1 MNFNFPGNSQFPGK
15 YKSMANDVLVIG
27 AGLAGL
33 ATAWQAS
40 LHGKGVRVIAKG
52 WGATHWHAGCV
63 DVLGYWPVESDTA
76 VPNPS
81 AAIPELLA
89 VNPQHP
95 YALVGLAQLEAAL
108 DSLKQV
114 CLEFGYPLGGSLV
127 KNWRLPTA
135 VGAARPTCLAP
146 ATMIAGDL
154 DDDAPMLLVGFKQLP
169 DFFAHVAADNLAQQ
183 GILARHVTLDLP
195 ALAGRNFTTAVN
207 LARFMQQS
215 DFRVAV
221 VQAVKPHLGEAARVG
236 FPAVLGLEE
245 ATAVHQDLQSQLG
258 RPVFEI
264 PGLPPS
270 VAGMRLHRILKMA
283 IEKNGG
289 RVYDGMEA
297 IGFEADGGRVT
308 AVYTETSGRPRQH
321 RYDQIVLAT
330 GGILGGGIVT
340 NHAGEMCEVIFDLP
354 LHTPENRLAWFRR
367 DFLDKQGHPIYRTGV
382 SVNENFQPMNGRVV
396 YQNLYAAGNTL
407 AGFDSIV
414 ERSFDGVALA
424 TGFAVGNL
432 VSN

>member
-1 MNFNFPGNSQFPGK
+1 MN
-15 YKSMANDVLVIG
+15 SMANDVLVIG

-33 ATAWQAS
+33 TTAWQAS
-40 LHGKGVRVIAKG
+40 RHGKGVRVIAKG

-63 DVLGYWPVESDTA
+63 DVLGYWPVDSETPA
-76 VPNPS
+76 TNP
-81 AAIPELLA
+81 AATLPDLLA
-89 VNPQHP
+89 ANPQHP
-95 YALVGLAQLEAAL
+95 YALVGLARLAAAL
-108 DSLKQV
+108 GGLQHLCSDA
-114 CLEFGYPLGGSLV
+114 GYPLVGSLD

-154 DDDAPMLLVGFKQLP
+154 DDDTPMLLVGFKQLP
-169 DFFAHVAADNLAQQ
+169 DFYAHLAADNLVQQ
-183 GILARHVTLDLP
+183 GIPARHVVLDLP

-215 DFRVAV
+215 DFRAAVA
-221 VQAVKPHLGEAARVG
+221 QAVKPHLGKAARVG

-245 ATAVHQDLQSQLG
+245 ATAVHQDLQVQLG

-270 VAGMRLHRILKMA
+270 VAGMRLHRILKAA

-289 RVYDGMEA
+289 QVHEGMEA
-297 IGFEADGGRVT
+297 IGFAADGGRVT
-308 AVYTETSGRPRQH
+308 AVHTETSGRPRQH
-321 RYDQIVLAT
+321 RYEQIVLAT

-340 NHAGEMCEVIFDLP
+340 NHAGEVCEVVFNLP
-354 LHTPENRLAWFRR
+354 LRHPENRLEWFRR
-367 DFLDKQGHPIYRTGV
+367 DFLDKQGHPIYRSGV
-382 SVNENFQPMNGRVV
+382 SVNENFQPMDGRVL
-396 YQNLYAAGNTL
+396 YQNLYAAGSTL
-407 AGFDSIV
+407 AGFEAIR

-424 TGFAVGNL
+424 TGYAVGNL

>member
-1 MNFNFPGNSQFPGK
+1 MT
-15 YKSMANDVLVIG
+15 NDVLVIG

-33 ATAWQAS
+33 TTAWQAAA
-40 LHGKGVRVIAKG
+40 HGKGVRVIAKG

-76 VPNPS
+76 VTNPA
-81 AAIPELLA
+81 AAISDLLA
-89 VNPQHP
+89 ANPQHP
-95 YALVGLAQLEAAL
+95 YALVGVAQLEAAL
-108 DSLKQV
+108 HGLKQL
-114 CLEFGYPLGGSLV
+114 CADAGYPLVGSLA

-146 ATMIAGDL
+146 ATMTAGDL
-154 DDDAPMLLVGFKQLP
+154 DDNAPMLLVGFKQLP
-169 DFFAHVAADNLAQQ
+169 DFFANVAADNLAQQ
-183 GILARHVTLDLP
+183 GIPARHVTLDLP
-195 ALAGRNFTTAVN
+195 TLAGRNFTTAVQ
-207 LARFMQQS
+207 LARFMQQAE
-215 DFRVAV
+215 FRANV
-221 VQAVKPHLGEAARVG
+221 VQAVKPHLGDAARVG

-245 ATAVHQDLQSQLG
+245 ATAVHQDMQAQLG

-270 VAGMRLHRILKMA
+270 VAGIRLHRILKAA

-297 IGFEADGGRVT
+297 IGFAADGGLVT
-308 AVYTETSGRPRQH
+308 AVHTETSGRPRQH
-321 RYDQIVLAT
+321 RYEQVVLAT

-340 NHAGEMCEVIFDLP
+340 NHAGEVCEVVFKLP
-354 LHTPENRLAWFRR
+354 LHHPENRLEWFRR
-367 DFLDKQGHPIYRTGV
+367 DFLDKQGHPIYRAGV
-382 SVNENFQPMNGRVV
+382 SVNEQFQPMNGRVV

-407 AGFDSIV
+407 AGADSII

-424 TGFAVGNL
+424 TGYVVGNL

>member
-1 MNFNFPGNSQFPGK
+1 ASQR
-15 YKSMANDVLVIG
+15 
-27 AGLAGL
+27 
-33 ATAWQAS
+33 
-40 LHGKGVRVIAKG
+40 GKGVRLIAKG

-76 VPNPS
+76 VTNP
-81 AAIPELLA
+81 AATLPDLLA
-89 VNPQHP
+89 ANPQHP
-95 YALVGLAQLEAAL
+95 YALVGPAQLETAL
-108 DSLKQV
+108 DGLKQL
-114 CLEFGYPLGGSLV
+114 CADAGYPLLGSLD

-146 ATMIAGDL
+146 ATMTAGDL
-154 DDDAPMLLVGFKQLP
+154 DDHAPMLLVGFKQLP
-169 DFFAHVAADNLAQQ
+169 DFFANVAADNLAQQ
-183 GILARHVTLDLP
+183 GIPARHVTLDLP
-195 ALAGRNFTTAVN
+195 ALAARNFTTAVQ

-215 DFRVAV
+215 DFRAAVA
-221 VQAVKPHLGEAARVG
+221 QAVKSHLGDAARVG
-236 FPAVLGLEE
+236 LPAVLGLEE
-245 ATAVHQDLQSQLG
+245 ATAVHQDMQAQLG

-270 VAGMRLHRILKMA
+270 VAGIRLHRILKAA

-297 IGFEADGGRVT
+297 IGFTADGGRVT
-308 AVYTETSGRPRQH
+308 AVHTETSGRPRQH
-321 RYDQIVLAT
+321 RYERVVLAT

-340 NHAGEMCEVIFDLP
+340 NHAGEVCEVVFKLP
-354 LHTPENRLAWFRR
+354 LRHPENRLEWFRR
-367 DFLDKQGHPIYRTGV
+367 DFLDKQGHPIYRAGV
-382 SVNENFQPMNGRVV
+382 SVNEQFQPMNGRVV

-407 AGFDSIV
+407 AGADSII

-424 TGFAVGNL
+424 TGYVVGNL

>member
-1 MNFNFPGNSQFPGK
+1 MT
-15 YKSMANDVLVIG
+15 NDVLVIG

-33 ATAWQAS
+33 TTAWQAAA
-40 LHGKGVRVIAKG
+40 HGKSVRVIAKG

-76 VPNPS
+76 VTNP
-81 AAIPELLA
+81 AATLPDLLA
-89 VNPQHP
+89 ANPQHP
-95 YALVGLAQLEAAL
+95 YALVGPARLAAAL
-108 DSLKQV
+108 EGLKQL
-114 CLEFGYPLGGSLV
+114 CADAGYPLLGSLD

-146 ATMIAGDL
+146 ATMTAGDL
-154 DDDAPMLLVGFKQLP
+154 DDNAPMLLVGFKQLP
-169 DFFAHVAADNLAQQ
+169 DFFANVAADNLAQQ
-183 GILARHVTLDLP
+183 GTPARHVTLDLP
-195 ALAGRNFTTAVN
+195 ALAGRNFTTSVQ
-207 LARFMQQS
+207 LARFMHQS
-215 DFRVAV
+215 DFRAAVA
-221 VQAVKPHLGEAARVG
+221 QAVKPHMGDAARVG

-245 ATAVHQDLQSQLG
+245 ATAVHQDMQAQLG

-270 VAGMRLHRILKMA
+270 VAGIRLHRILKAA

-297 IGFEADGGRVT
+297 IGFAADGGRVT
-308 AVYTETSGRPRQH
+308 AVHTETSGRPRQH
-321 RYDQIVLAT
+321 RYEQVVLAT

-340 NHAGEMCEVIFDLP
+340 NHAGEVCEVIFELP
-354 LHTPENRLAWFRR
+354 LHTPENRLEWFRR
-367 DFLDKQGHPIYRTGV
+367 DFLDKQGHPIYRAGV
-382 SVNENFQPMNGRVV
+382 SVNENFQPMNGQQTGNGRIV

-407 AGFDSIV
+407 AGADSII
-414 ERSFDGVALA
+414 ERSFDGIALA

-432 VSN
+432 MGN

>member
-1 MNFNFPGNSQFPGK
+1 MT
-15 YKSMANDVLVIG
+15 NDVLVIG

-33 ATAWQAS
+33 TAAWQAS
-40 LHGKGVRVIAKG
+40 QRGLGVRLIAKG

-76 VPNPS
+76 VTNPS
-81 AAIPELLA
+81 TAVSDLLA
-89 VNPQHP
+89 ANPQHP
-95 YALVGLAQLEAAL
+95 YALVGLAQLETAL
-108 DSLKQV
+108 ESLKQL
-114 CLEFGYPLGGSLV
+114 CADAGYPLTGSLG

-169 DFFAHVAADNLAQQ
+169 DFYAHVAADNLAQQ
-183 GILARHVTLDLP
+183 GTPARHVTLDLP
-195 ALAGRNFTTAVN
+195 ALAGRNFTTAVH
-207 LARFMQQS
+207 LARFMQQA
-215 DFRVAV
+215 DFRAAV
-221 VQAVKPHLGEAARVG
+221 VQAVKPYLGEAARVG

-245 ATAVHQDLQSQLG
+245 ATAVHQDLQAQLG

-270 VAGMRLHRILKMA
+270 VAGMRLHRILKAA

-297 IGFEADGGRVT
+297 IGFESEGGRVT

-321 RYDQIVLAT
+321 RYDQVVLAT

-340 NHAGEMCEVIFDLP
+340 NHAGEVCEVVFKLP

-367 DFLDKQGHPIYRTGV
+367 DFLDKQGHPIYRSGV
-382 SVNENFQPMNGRVV
+382 NVNEKFQPTNGRVI

-407 AGFDSIV
+407 ASFDPIR

-424 TGFAVGNL
+424 TGYVVGNL